1 MMTEMDPQ
9 FIREREA
16 WYKAGAGAVA
26 AQSGVGVLVI
36 SAVMGLVTAIWKLDA
51 SEAVVTTG
59 LMCLGWIAASN
70 GIVVLGARKKA
81 RRGGVEVDR
90 Y

>member
-1 MMTEMDPQ
+1 MTQMDPQ

-36 SAVMGLVTAIWKLDA
+36 SAVMGLVTAIWKPDA
-51 SEAVVTTG
+51 SEAVITTA
-59 LMCLGWIAASN
+59 LMCLAWIAASN
-70 GIVVLGARKKA
+70 GIVVLRASKKA
-81 RRGGVEVDR
+81 RHGGVEVDR
-90 Y
+90 H

>member
-1 MMTEMDPQ
+1 MTEMDPQ

-26 AQSGVGVLVI
+26 AQSGVGVLAI
-36 SAVMGLVTAIWKLDA
+36 SVVMGLVTAKWKIDA
-51 SEAVVTTG
+51 SEAVLTTA
-59 LMCLGWIAASN
+59 LMCLGWIAAAN
-70 GIVVLGARKKA
+70 GIVVLGARKTA

>member
-1 MMTEMDPQ
+1 MTEMDPQ

-36 SAVMGLVTAIWKLDA
+36 SAVMGLVTAIWKLEA
-51 SEAVVTTG
+51 SEAVITTAF
-59 LMCLGWIAASN
+59 MCLGWIAASN

-81 RRGGVEVDR
+81 RRGGMEVDR